1 MISRLRLNRVLL
13 LQTAFALLTLASLC
27 FAQGEESSA
36 VKTVSEFYSLHFARA
51 DRMYFSPE
59 NIRLKRKWLTPE
71 LYRLM
76 LYEFRRER
84 EYAKANADQP
94 LKSYFSGDVFT
105 HSDSLPQVFRVTGA
119 KQDGDKA
126 RVTVVVYWNDNTVG
140 KMKKRIRVVLAKRE
154 GNWLFNNLLYEDGK
168 DLVSKLKRPNYY

>member
-1 MISRLRLNRVLL
+1 MISRLRVNLIRFLRP
-13 LQTAFALLTLASLC
+13 AFALLTLTSLC
-27 FAQGEESSA
+27 LAQGEEVSA

-59 NIRLKRKWLTPE
+59 NIRLKRKWLTPG

-94 LKSYFSGDVFT
+94 LKPYFSGDVFT
-105 HSDSLPQVFRVTGA
+105 DS
-119 KQDGDKA
+119 
-126 RVTVVVYWNDNTVG
+126 
-140 KMKKRIRVVLAKRE
+140 
-154 GNWLFNNLLYEDGK
+154 
-168 DLVSKLKRPNYY
+168 

>member
-1 MISRLRLNRVLL
+1 MISRFRVNRVLYF
-13 LQTAFALLTLASLC
+13 QTAFALLTLASLC

-36 VKTVSEFYSLHFARA
+36 VKTVSEFYSLHFARG

-59 NIRLKRKWLTPE
+59 NIRRKRKWLTPG

-84 EYAKANADQP
+84 ECAKANADQP
-94 LKSYFSGDVFT
+94 LKPYFSGDVFT
-105 HSDSLPQVFRVTGA
+105 DSGSSPQVFRVTGS

-126 RVTVVVYWNDNTVG
+126 WVTVVVYWNDNTVG
-140 KMKKRIRVVLAKRE
+140 KMKRRIRVVLAKRE
-154 GNWLFNNLLYEDGK
+154 GNWLIDNLLYEQGK
-168 DLVSKLKRPNYY
+168 DLVSELKRPNYY